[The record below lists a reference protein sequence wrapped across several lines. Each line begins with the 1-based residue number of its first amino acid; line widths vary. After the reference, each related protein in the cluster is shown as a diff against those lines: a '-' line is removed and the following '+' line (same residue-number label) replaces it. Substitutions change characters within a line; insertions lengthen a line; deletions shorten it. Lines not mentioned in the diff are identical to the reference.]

1 MITKIDKDM
10 RNVRKTIGYDHIGLS
25 NIVISRVVQVTDNG
39 NVELYT
45 GHRDFC
51 DLYLKSSCDVDDD
64 SLEYKLEDITPY
76 AIRKYDGISSK
87 PMTVGYANLNNAV
100 KWIKRNCSNAG
111 DTVTINRNYRIDG
124 YVNGNGGLY
133 KFRIE
138 YIDSLD
144 Y

>member
-1 MITKIDKDM
+1 M
-10 RNVRKTIGYDHIGLS
+10 RSNPNYDHIGLS

-39 NVELYT
+39 NVKLYT

-64 SLEYKLEDITPY
+64 SLEYKIEDITPY
-76 AIRKYDGISSK
+76 AIRKYDGISSR
-87 PMTVGYANLNNAV
+87 PMTIGYANWANAV
-100 KWIKRNCSNAG
+100 AWIKRNCSNADG
-111 DTVTINRNYRIDG
+111 DGDIAVNRNYHIDD

>member
-76 AIRKYDGISSK
+76 AIRKYDGISSR
-87 PMTVGYANLNNAV
+87 PMTIGYANWDNAV
-100 KWIKRNCSNAG
+100 AWIKRNCSNANS
-111 DTVTINRNYRIDG
+111 DIAVNRNYHIDD